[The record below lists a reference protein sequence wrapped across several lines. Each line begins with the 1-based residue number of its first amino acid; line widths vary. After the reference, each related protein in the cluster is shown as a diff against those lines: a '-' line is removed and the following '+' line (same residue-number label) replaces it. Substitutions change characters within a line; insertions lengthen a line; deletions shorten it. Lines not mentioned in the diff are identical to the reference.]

1 MQILP
6 IECPKIKTSFIKQY
20 PIKGDADTSTNTVY
34 KLLKK
39 DIIKPTQSFN
49 FISPV
54 LPVKKSNGQCRL
66 TVDYRKINQ
75 ISPQMLANVPD
86 VEDIF
91 LKIRNYNPKFFW
103 CHKLIRHVL

>member
-1 MQILP
+1 MQIPP
-6 IECPKIKTSFIKQY
+6 IECPKIKSSFIKQH
-20 PIKGDADTSTNTVY
+20 PIKGDADTVTNTVY

-39 DIIKPTQSFN
+39 DIIKPIQSFN
-49 FISPV
+49 FISPA

-75 ISPQMLANVPD
+75 ISPQMLGNVPD

-91 LKIRNYNPKFFW
+91 LNIKNYNPQFF
-103 CHKLIRHVL
+103 

>member
-1 MQILP
+1 MQIL
-6 IECPKIKTSFIKQY
+6 PKIKTSFIKQY
-20 PIKGDADTSTNTVY
+20 PIKGDADAITNTVY

-49 FISPV
+49 FVSPV
-54 LPVKKSNGQCRL
+54 LPVKKSNGQCRF

-91 LKIRNYNPKFFW
+91 LKIRNYNPNFF
-103 CHKLIRHVL
+103 LIP